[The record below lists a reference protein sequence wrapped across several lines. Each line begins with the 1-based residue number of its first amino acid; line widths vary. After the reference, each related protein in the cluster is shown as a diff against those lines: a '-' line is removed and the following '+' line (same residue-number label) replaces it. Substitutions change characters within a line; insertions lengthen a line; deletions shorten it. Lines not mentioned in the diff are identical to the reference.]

1 MADRPSKKLP
11 TDYPQMAFRIKSED
25 KDALMN
31 FINQIHDIANKS
43 VEKNEKK
50 VKKNEVIVDAL
61 WLGLIQLKK
70 KYRHLDQEREQ
81 KALEESQKDQPLDSE
96 AS

>member
-1 MADRPSKKLP
+1 
-11 TDYPQMAFRIKSED
+11 
-25 KDALMN
+25 MN